1 MHNLRTILKAYY
13 KYSDRCF
20 FNKRLVM
27 MRLVTLFIILSLVG
41 FNKTK
46 AYYNPE
52 KNFSV
57 SHNYGQVNISITP
70 LEKNGVFTKKTNVGY
85 KLFIKNGQSEDQ
97 KGIIYYKIE
106 NENDATILEKTF
118 DLNIPA
124 NKKLETNI
132 LIPHT
137 IDGSFKIVFQIELK
151 HYSRS

>member
-106 NENDATILEKTF
+106 NENDATILIKSW
-118 DLNIPA
+118 
-124 NKKLETNI
+124 K
-132 LIPHT
+132 
-137 IDGSFKIVFQIELK
+137 QIF
-151 HYSRS
+151 